1 MLACALTFVWQ
12 KYEET
17 LGHALHTVYNYKSD
31 KAIESILTILVSS
44 NTLSSVDKFLTEETR
59 YLKFT

>member
-1 MLACALTFVWQ
+1 MLACALAFVWQ
-12 KYEET
+12 AYEET

-44 NTLSSVDKFLTEETR
+44 NTLSSVDKF
-59 YLKFT
+59 